1 MYLICKV
8 KVDCQIV
15 MKFPV
20 NEYNLGGLLF
30 FTMKIKYLDIT
41 LNLSDAG
48 SIKFHRWRNV
58 SDRHIY
64 FLRSNL
70 CRLNCTDIIYSQE
83 PIETHNI
90 SIIQKRPFCAFPVNL
105 NLTHHRQIMFFFH
118 SPKIMFARWS
128 RTVHQWNVVSCILW
142 SLDFFSQHNF

>member
-48 SIKFHRWRNV
+48 SIKFHR
-58 SDRHIY
+58 
-64 FLRSNL
+64 
-70 CRLNCTDIIYSQE
+70 
-83 PIETHNI
+83 
-90 SIIQKRPFCAFPVNL
+90 
-105 NLTHHRQIMFFFH
+105 
-118 SPKIMFARWS
+118 
-128 RTVHQWNVVSCILW
+128 
-142 SLDFFSQHNF
+142 